1 MVSLHR
7 FVFTLA
13 GILAMTNLM
22 AQMVPAN
29 PSSYIVYS
37 PFLVNPAI
45 SGSKDFSNINLIA
58 RVNGTPG
65 AQMATYNG
73 RLPGKT
79 VDGVKTHSGFGLGGF
94 FYNDEFMLSRN
105 LGFGVSGAYHI
116 SLDQKKLSNLAIG
129 AAFRGHYNLVSD
141 EGESTTGRSS
151 GFTPNVDVGL
161 YYYGPSAYAGISSTN
176 LLGTS
181 DSTLAYGDEAYIP
194 REYNFYGGYKFL
206 LSRKN
211 GIVLEPSLL
220 ISLNDS
226 TLSEIGQHITPY
238 LKLYMQNFYFGTY
251 VKDFDFNDLAFF
263 FQYQFPWFYTGLL
276 VEFPREGFLT
286 DDNILLELCLGI
298 NLGLDKEAFRKSR
311 HW

>member
-1 MVSLHR
+1 MTSLHR
-7 FVFTLA
+7 LVLTLA
-13 GILAMTNLM
+13 GFLAVSNLM

-29 PSSYIVYS
+29 PSSFTVYS

-58 RVNGTPG
+58 RVNGSPG
-65 AQMATYNG
+65 AQMATYTG

-79 VDGVKTHSGFGLGGF
+79 SDGVKTHTGFGLGGF
-94 FYNDEFMLSRN
+94 FYNDEFVLSRN

-116 SLDQKKLSNLAIG
+116 SLDQQKLSNLAIG

-141 EGESTTGRSS
+141 EGESTTGRSNS
-151 GFTPNVDVGL
+151 FTPNVDAGL
-161 YYYGPSAYAGISSTN
+161 YYYGPSAFAGISSTN

-238 LKLYMQNFYFGTY
+238 LKLYMQNFYVGTY
-251 VKDFDFNDLAFF
+251 FEDFDHLAFF
-263 FQYQFPWFYTGLL
+263 FQYQFPLFYSGVM
-276 VEFPREGFLT
+276 VEFPRQGFLT
-286 DDNILLELCLGI
+286 SDNIIIELCLGI
-298 NLGLDKEAFRKSR
+298 NLGLDKDTFRKSR